1 MSLFSG
7 LGQSKPPGSSSLFG
21 QPATSSAQTGAGSGG
36 LGGGGVGGGGLFGS
50 APAAAAS
57 SQQQQQQQPS
67 GGLFSGLGQAKQQT
81 QQAAVSGD

>member
-36 LGGGGVGGGGLFGS
+36 IGGGGGVGGGGLFGS

-57 SQQQQQQQPS
+57 SQQQQPS